1 MSRRRDDSSALTL
14 VLGALVVGV
23 GAYALTRPAYAAP
36 PPQYQSGGG
45 GGGGGAANNQPPAPQ
60 PPAPQ
65 PPAAP
70 NLNFTPTFTPE
81 MGAGMAY
88 NFLNQSGQVA
98 GGIVQSLIE
107 RGVFDRRDDDD
118 ADGNGNGGG
127 GNGGNGGGGGG
138 NGGGGGLPYDQ
149 YGTSPRR

>member
-14 VLGALVVGV
+14 VVGALVVGV

-36 PPQYQSGGG
+36 PPQYQTGGG
-45 GGGGGAANNQPPAPQ
+45 GGGGGGNASSNQPPP
-60 PPAPQ
+60 PPAA

-88 NFLNQSGQVA
+88 GFLNQSAEQA
-98 GGIVQSLIE
+98 GGILQSLIE

-118 ADGNGNGGG
+118 ANGN
-127 GNGGNGGGGGG
+127 GNGGGGGG
-138 NGGGGGLPYDQ
+138 NGGNGGSGLPYDQ